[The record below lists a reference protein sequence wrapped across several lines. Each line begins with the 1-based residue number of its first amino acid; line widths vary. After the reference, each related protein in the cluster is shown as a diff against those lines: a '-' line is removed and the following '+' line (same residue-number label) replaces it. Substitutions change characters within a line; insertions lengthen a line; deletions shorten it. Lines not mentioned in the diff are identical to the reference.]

1 MKMPTASDFEKRCAA
16 ILNAIDLTG
25 ETVTILKGGKLF
37 AQLIPSEQRVVYPQD
52 TLKGTGRIM
61 GDIIEP
67 PLPPEAW
74 DAERGEYEP

>member
-1 MKMPTASDFEKRCAA
+1 MQTPGASDFEKKCAA

-52 TLKGTGRIM
+52 TLEGTAKIA

>member
-52 TLKGTGRIM
+52 TLKGTARIT